1 LCTVI
6 PMDRLIEFLFEKLI
20 LFLLKLIGSILL
32 LTILLQ
38 IFVRFIMVHP
48 FSWTEELSRFSFIW
62 FCFLGSAYALKK
74 NLHLGIDYFYKK
86 AAPATR
92 RKMDMFI
99 HLIILFFGFLLCYYG
114 TIMTQISSFQ
124 KSPILRL
131 QMSYMYMV
139 LPITGSFFLLFS
151 GYRLY
156 QIIRK
161 K

>member
-1 LCTVI
+1 
-6 PMDRLIEFLFEKLI
+6 MDRVIEFLFEKL
-20 LFLLKLIGSILL
+20 LPFLLKLIGFILVFA
-32 LTILLQ
+32 ILLQ
-38 IFVRFIMVHP
+38 IFVRFIMIHP

-86 AAPATR
+86 AAPATQ
-92 RKMDMFI
+92 RKIDLFI
-99 HLIILFFGFLLCYYG
+99 HLLILFFGILLCYYG
-114 TIMTQISSFQ
+114 TIMTRISSFQ

-131 QMSYMYMV
+131 QMSYMYIV
-139 LPITGSFFLLFS
+139 LPITGGFFLILS

-156 QIIRK
+156 QLIRK